1 MATPEKTVPHNVE
14 AEEAVLGALLIDP
27 EGIFRVLSFLRSE
40 DFYLQ
45 KHRWIFEAILKIH
58 ERRDPIDFL
67 TINTEL
73 ENHDQLQ
80 AVGGAAYISK
90 LMNAV
95 PSAINIESYG
105 RMVEETA
112 VRRRLLD
119 SVSDIAR
126 YAYNETMPIDQVV
139 DRSEQSLFGV
149 SQRRSRRELQPVQ
162 EVVQRYYDRIEYL
175 YEHRGEPLG
184 VPSGFRDIDRMLGGF
199 QRSDLLILA
208 ARPGVG
214 KTSLMITFALKAAQ
228 KRRTVALFSLE
239 MSAEQ
244 LVQRMIS
251 QISHIDAQR
260 LRLGRLRD
268 DEWPQFTDAIGHLAE
283 LPIYI
288 DDTPSISVLQLRTKC
303 RRLASERGLDMAFVD
318 YLQLMTTEIRND
330 NRVQEVS
337 YISRSLKGLAR
348 ELDLPLMT
356 ASQLS
361 RAVEQRADKVP
372 VLSDLRES
380 GCLTG
385 DTLVQLSNG
394 RRATISQLAEQ
405 GRPIKVMALN
415 EATWKV
421 EPAEARK
428 AWQVGVKPVFL
439 LRTQLGREIKATAN
453 HKFRTLEGWKR
464 LDQLEIGEHIALPR
478 AWENLSMPVA
488 TMSQAQAAL
497 LGHLIG
503 DGCTLPRHAVQYTT
517 NNQEMA
523 DLVAKLA
530 SEVFGDAVTPR
541 VEPQRNWWQVF
552 LSATAHLTH
561 ETRNPVAEW
570 MDGLDVWG
578 YRSYEKFVPTEM
590 LGQPLE
596 IIETFL
602 RHLWAT
608 DGTLGVFGQ
617 KKPRAIAYYA
627 TSSHRLA
634 LDVQSLLLRL
644 GIVARVS
651 CVPQGDK
658 GHDMWHVTIS
668 GKPDVMTFI
677 ERVGVV
683 GPKRDKLQAIEKFFH
698 HREHNTNRDIVP
710 KLAWRSLAEPARQA
724 LGMSTREMQAAI
736 GTRYCGTSL
745 YKSNLSRERAWRVG
759 KVVQS
764 DSLLRLAQSDVYW
777 DKVAS
782 VEPAGVEEVY
792 DLEVPEHHN
801 FVANDIVVHNSLEQ
815 DADIVMF
822 IYRDEMYHPETEKP
836 RIADIIISKHRNGP
850 TGTVQL
856 FFNSRL
862 TQFADAATHV
872 SPEQYNGGGGPPPL
886 GT

>member
-1 MATPEKTVPHNVE
+1 
-14 AEEAVLGALLIDP
+14 
-27 EGIFRVLSFLRSE
+27 
-40 DFYLQ
+40 
-45 KHRWIFEAILKIH
+45 
-58 ERRDPIDFL
+58 
-67 TINTEL
+67 
-73 ENHDQLQ
+73 
-80 AVGGAAYISK
+80 
-90 LMNAV
+90 
-95 PSAINIESYG
+95 
-105 RMVEETA
+105 
-112 VRRRLLD
+112 
-119 SVSDIAR
+119 
-126 YAYNETMPIDQVV
+126 
-139 DRSEQSLFGV
+139 
-149 SQRRSRRELQPVQ
+149 
-162 EVVQRYYDRIEYL
+162 
-175 YEHRGEPLG
+175 
-184 VPSGFRDIDRMLGGF
+184 
-199 QRSDLLILA
+199 
-208 ARPGVG
+208 
-214 KTSLMITFALKAAQ
+214 
-228 KRRTVALFSLE
+228 
-239 MSAEQ
+239 
-244 LVQRMIS
+244 
-251 QISHIDAQR
+251 
-260 LRLGRLRD
+260 
-268 DEWPQFTDAIGHLAE
+268 
-283 LPIYI
+283 
-288 DDTPSISVLQLRTKC
+288 
-303 RRLASERGLDMAFVD
+303 
-318 YLQLMTTEIRND
+318 
-330 NRVQEVS
+330 
-337 YISRSLKGLAR
+337 
-348 ELDLPLMT
+348 LDLPLMT

-361 RAVEQRADKVP
+361 RAVEQRAEKIP

-394 RRATISQLAEQ
+394 QRTTIGQLAKQ
-405 GRPIKVMALN
+405 GKPVSVMALN

-421 EPAEARK
+421 APIEARK
-428 AWQVGVKPVFL
+428 AWRVGVKPVFL

-453 HKFRTLEGWKR
+453 HKFRTFEGWKR

-478 AWENLSMPVA
+478 AWKNLSKPKA
-488 TMSQAQAAL
+488 SISKTQAAL

-517 NNQEMA
+517 NNREMA
-523 DLVAKLA
+523 DIVAELA
-530 SEVFGDAVTPR
+530 NEVFEDAVTPR

-570 MDGLDVWG
+570 MDGLGVWG
-578 YRSYEKFVPTEM
+578 YRSYEKLVPAAMFE
-590 LGQPLE
+590 QPHE
-596 IIETFL
+596 VIETFL

-608 DGTLGVFGQ
+608 DGTLGVVGQ
-617 KKPRAIAYYA
+617 KKPRAVAYYA

-668 GKPDVMTFI
+668 GKPDMIKFV

-683 GPKRDKLQAIEKFFH
+683 GPKRDKLQAIEEFFR
-698 HREHNTNRDIVP
+698 HREHNTNRDIIP
-710 KLAWRSLAEPARQA
+710 KLAWHSLVEPARQA

-736 GTRYCGTSL
+736 ETRYCGTSL
-745 YKSNLSRERAWRVG
+745 YKSNLSRERALRVG
-759 KVVQS
+759 QVVQS
-764 DSLLRLAQSDVYW
+764 ESLLSLAESDVYW

-792 DLEVPEHHN
+792 DLEVPEYHN

-836 RIADIIISKHRNGP
+836 RIADIIIAKHRNGP

-872 SPEQYNGGGGPPPL
+872 SPEQYSGGGDPPPL